1 MMTDYAA
8 ARLRMVESQ
17 IRPNKV
23 TDFAILEAF
32 LDVARERFAPEGR
45 RGVAYVDEDLP
56 LGNGRCL
63 MEPMVLGRFLQQ
75 GGLVPEDRV
84 LVVGAG
90 TGYDAAV
97 VSRVA
102 KRVVAL
108 ESDKELAMRARS
120 ALASVG
126 ATSVAVREG
135 PLEAG
140 WPDQAPYDLI
150 LVGGAVGLV
159 PDALAAQLAEGGR
172 LVAVVKDAPG
182 LGKATLFMKARGAV
196 SKRVLFDAG
205 TMPLPGFVAEP
216 GFVF

>member
-1 MMTDYAA
+1 MTDYAA

-32 LDVARERFAPEGR
+32 LEVPRELFVPEGR
-45 RGVAYVDEDLP
+45 RGVAYSDEDLP
-56 LGNGRCL
+56 VGNGRHL
-63 MEPMVLGRFLQQ
+63 IEPMVLGRFLQH
-75 GGLVPEDRV
+75 GAIGPEDRV
-84 LVVGAG
+84 LVVGAA

-97 VSRVA
+97 AARIA

-108 ESDKELAMRARS
+108 DSDKELAMRARS
-120 ALASVG
+120 ALSAAG
-126 ATSVAVREG
+126 ATTVVVREG

-140 WPDQAPYDLI
+140 CTDRAPYDLI
-150 LVGGAVGLV
+150 IFGGAVAFV
-159 PDALAAQLAEGGR
+159 PAEITNQLAEGGR
-172 LVAVVKDAPG
+172 LLAVMKDAPG
-182 LGKATLFMKARGAV
+182 LGKATLFVKARGVV

-205 TMPLPGFVAEP
+205 TKLLPGFIPEP

>member
-1 MMTDYAA
+1 
-8 ARLRMVESQ
+8 MVESQ

-32 LDVARERFAPEGR
+32 LDVPRERFVPEGR
-45 RGVAYVDEDLP
+45 RGIAYVDEDLP
-56 LGNGRCL
+56 VGGGRCL

-75 GGLVPEDRV
+75 GGLMPEDRV
-84 LVVGAG
+84 LIVGAA

-108 ESDKELAMRARS
+108 ESDKELALRARS

-150 LVGGAVGLV
+150 LFGGAVGAV
-159 PDALAAQLAEGGR
+159 PDAITQQLAEGGR
-172 LVAVVKDAPG
+172 LLAVVKDGPG
-182 LGKATLFMKARGAV
+182 LGKATLFVKARGAV

-205 TMPLPGFVAEP
+205 TVLLPGFAPEP